1 MLTDRY
7 LNQPQ
12 NGCAELVIIDSK
24 TDMEKFVPLCSTE
37 LQGEILGTLLHA
49 DILHTFY
56 LPKGKRSK
64 AIEAVYRFPLPGDAA
79 VLGVSVKFGDFVIET
94 NLLPIDQAKEEYQ
107 QAVEENRQA
116 ALIQQEKADVFTMS
130 IAGIRAGET
139 VEVTTSF
146 VQVAERKT
154 KGWRIRVPLTIAP
167 KFTRYD
173 EENANRKNPLAI
185 AIDPGHRFSL
195 SLDASGI
202 HGVSSPTH
210 AIGIAEAGDEAHIC
224 LREETVIPDRDFI
237 LDWVTGG
244 TSMEGAFSVM
254 GHYDPQKQE
263 LHALLTVTPPLT
275 GETHDRELI
284 LMVDLSGSMAWEKW
298 EASKTVVRNCLNQM
312 RSSEYFNL
320 VLFNDKT
327 YLFRHH
333 SVLATAENIET
344 AVMFL
349 ENEPYGG
356 TELGVALERVLH
368 MQRADCQLCANILL
382 ITDAQVTDE
391 DRILFLVD
399 EETLADHPRKISIIC
414 IDSAPN
420 SFFAKEIARRG
431 NGFCEFVCSGVEGG
445 ELAETIENAMEA
457 LSRPSWK
464 NVSLIV
470 DKSEVWSTEVVL
482 ERTENTLIQLGDL
495 IPGRSKI
502 VPVSLQ
508 TAKSVLFTFEDGE
521 GKTLGNVMFRPQA
534 DRSREGIRALVG
546 GCRVRLLESL
556 YYNTCMGDEVAASY
570 GYSLG
575 LEEEGGVGTSIYP
588 ENRHADRLATFN
600 RLICQES
607 LKYGIMSMMT
617 GFIAVRK
624 DVRTGKSETYCV
636 ANALPKGWTPNL
648 SAVVEYACS
657 ASCSGIWGLVY
668 ELDMQPN
675 SKAHMLEIID
685 NRLLKQG
692 EPCEFSFEVPCNIAI
707 CEVMIGGFKKSMR
720 GHLLLFADDAETPN
734 ANINLK
740 KLLDWGNYMVQ
751 IHGCKGLVRAVVFIE
766 QGIKIPEDFSI
777 SIRYYQLD
785 EIINN

>member
-24 TDMEKFVPLCSTE
+24 TDMETFVPLCSTE

-49 DILHTFY
+49 DIVHTFY
-56 LPKGKRSK
+56 LPKGKSTK

-79 VLGVSVKFGDFVIET
+79 VLAVSVKFGAFVIET
-94 NLLPIDQAKEEYQ
+94 NIVPIDQAKEEYQ

-116 ALIQQEKADVFTMS
+116 ALIQQEKADVFTMN

-146 VQVAERKT
+146 VQLAERNA

-167 KFTRYD
+167 KYTRDD

-195 SLDASGI
+195 ALDASGI
-202 HGVSSPTH
+202 HGVSSQTH
-210 AIGIAEAGDEAHIC
+210 ALGIAEAGEESHIC
-224 LREETVIPDRDFI
+224 LREGTVIPDRDFV

-244 TSMEGAFSVM
+244 TSMEDAFSVM
-254 GHYDPQKQE
+254 GHFDPQQQE

-284 LMVDLSGSMAWEKW
+284 LMVDLSGSMAGEKW
-298 EASKTVVRNCLNQM
+298 KAAKTVVRNCLKQM
-312 RSSEYFNL
+312 RPSEYFNL
-320 VLFNDKT
+320 VLFNESS
-327 YLFRHH
+327 YRFRWR
-333 SVLATAENIET
+333 SVPATTENIET

-349 ENEPYGG
+349 EKAPYGG
-356 TELGVALERVLH
+356 TELGVALEKVLR
-368 MQRADCQLCANILL
+368 MKRADCQLCANILL

-399 EETLADHPRKISIIC
+399 EETLADCPRKISIIC

-431 NGFCEFVCSGVEGG
+431 NGFCEFVCSGGEGG
-445 ELAETIENAMEA
+445 DLAASIEKAMEA
-457 LSRPSWK
+457 ISRPSWQ
-464 NVSLIV
+464 NVSLLV

-482 ERTENTLIQLGDL
+482 ERTEHTLIHLGDL
-495 IPGRSKI
+495 IPGRSKNI
-502 VPVSLQ
+502 PVSLR
-508 TAKSVLFTFEDGE
+508 TAKAVLFTFEDGE
-521 GKTLGNVMFRPQA
+521 GKTLGKVVFRPET
-534 DRSREGIRALVG
+534 DRSLAGIRAMVG

-556 YYNTCMGDEVAASY
+556 YNNTYMGDEVAPSY

-575 LEEEGGVGTSIYP
+575 LEEEGGVGTPIYP
-588 ENRHADRLATFN
+588 ENRDAYNLDAFK

-607 LKYGIMSMMT
+607 LKYGILSIMT

-624 DVRTGKSETYCV
+624 DVRTGELETYCV
-636 ANALPKGWTPNL
+636 ANALPKGWDQSPSFTDC
-648 SAVVEYACS
+648 ACS
-657 ASCSGIWGLVY
+657 IIDTGFWGVVDD
-668 ELDMQPN
+668 LDQQPN
-675 SKAHMLEIID
+675 EKARTLELID
-685 NRLLKQG
+685 IQVLIQG
-692 EPCEFSFEVPCNIAI
+692 KPCEFSYEVPCNIAI
-707 CEVMIGGFKKSMR
+707 CKVMITGFKKSMR
-720 GHLLLFADDAETPN
+720 GQLQLFVDDVETPKSVFS
-734 ANINLK
+734 LK
-740 KLLDWGNYMVQ
+740 KMMNGEESWLG
-751 IHGCKGLVRAVVFIE
+751 IHGLKGLVKAVIYIE
-766 QGIKIPEDFSI
+766 QGTKIPENFSI
-777 SIRYYQLD
+777 SIRYYLLD